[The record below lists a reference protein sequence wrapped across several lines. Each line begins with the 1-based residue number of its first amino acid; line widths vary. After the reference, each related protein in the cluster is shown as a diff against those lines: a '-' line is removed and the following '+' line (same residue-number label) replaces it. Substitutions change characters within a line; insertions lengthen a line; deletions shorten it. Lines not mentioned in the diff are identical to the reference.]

1 MAWAAPGFPIPWFPT
16 TIDHRP
22 APWGPAPAHTRLMDG
37 PLKELDKLE
46 RLAAGA
52 SAGKGKAPSVDQSLD
67 VLLEAL
73 RNARERFL
81 AGTGSQANLVAL
93 AKLVESKKK
102 DIDDRQKELY
112 NATAKV
118 GKALDKVRSVR
129 CCLM

>member
-1 MAWAAPGFPIPWFPT
+1 
-16 TIDHRP
+16 
-22 APWGPAPAHTRLMDG
+22 MDG